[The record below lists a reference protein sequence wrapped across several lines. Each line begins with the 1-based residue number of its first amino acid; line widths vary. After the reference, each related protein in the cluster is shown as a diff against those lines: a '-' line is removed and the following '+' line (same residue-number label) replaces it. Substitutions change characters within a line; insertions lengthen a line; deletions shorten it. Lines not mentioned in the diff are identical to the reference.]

1 MITLAL
7 LTKYLNTCLAR
18 VWRALQAAGP
28 SRTQMFPRSTRAGG
42 KNPSR
47 QRVER
52 PAEQASV
59 RRPRLRTRLR
69 RRARGRWGVPK
80 NVMQLDNFHFQ
91 VTQGRPYTFIMEL
104 LFS

>member
-42 KNPSR
+42 KKPF
-47 QRVER
+47 
-52 PAEQASV
+52 QAT
-59 RRPRLRTRLR
+59 RRE
-69 RRARGRWGVPK
+69 ARGAGVSEASAPAHAPAQK
-80 NVMQLDNFHFQ
+80 SPGPVGGEEGAGL
-91 VTQGRPYTFIMEL
+91 
-104 LFS
+104 